1 MPHITPEV
9 IGAKVILRGIHL
21 DLTDAMQARYRE
33 KAAKLLRHEPRIDRI
48 RLDIELDKT
57 KTAKDHFIAHG
68 RIEISGPDIVATA
81 DSDDAYR
88 SVDLLTDKLDGL
100 LRKRHSELKDKR
112 HHPHA
117 VELDGVALPKAL

>member
-21 DLTDAMQARYRE
+21 ELTDAMKAIYNE
-33 KAAKLLRHEPRIDRI
+33 KAARLLRHEPRIDRI
-48 RLDIELDKT
+48 RLDVELDKT
-57 KTAKDHFIAHG
+57 KTSKDHFIAHG
-68 RIEISGPDIVATA
+68 RIEISGPDIVASA
-81 DSDDAYR
+81 DSEDAYK

-100 LRKRHSELKDKR
+100 LRKRHSELKEKR

-117 VELDGVALPKAL
+117 VELDVDLPKAL